1 MNTSAKAVD
10 LGVGDRFLFDDQ
22 VLTVA
27 EPPQVTW
34 GLVEI
39 WVEEWDYP
47 FEATDSTKVDLAVG
61 GCPPEWHNWAQRGS
75 HQAKGIATHGRPH
88 PAAKNPW

>member
-1 MNTSAKAVD
+1 MKLSARAVD

-39 WVEEWDYP
+39 WVEEWDCP
-47 FEATDSTKVDLAVG
+47 FEATDSTMVDLAVG
-61 GCPPEWHNWAQRGS
+61 AV
-75 HQAKGIATHGRPH
+75 RPSGAIGASAG
-88 PAAKNPW
+88 PISPRK

>member
-1 MNTSAKAVD
+1 MNTSVKAVD
-10 LGVGDRFLFDDQ
+10 LGLGDRFLFDEE

-39 WVEEWDYP
+39 WVEEWDHP
-47 FEATDSTKVDLAVG
+47 FEATDSTKVDLARAPSPIRTTGRSVG
-61 GCPPEWHNWAQRGS
+61 SR
-75 HQAKGIATHGRPH
+75 QAEQIATHGAPH
-88 PAAKNPW
+88 PAARNPW